1 MGCRVWRI
9 DWIYFNIS
17 SIGLRMEILVVLEL
31 EGLKD
36 KVTFEK
42 HLTKEGFEVVP
53 DEKYVYSGTTDG
65 TTFSTKA
72 FILEVFKQGL
82 LKSGFDKCSM
92 IFQLGDTPWQAFIFD
107 FKTNEFEMAKQVNE

>member
-1 MGCRVWRI
+1 
-9 DWIYFNIS
+9 
-17 SIGLRMEILVVLEL
+17 MEILIVLEL

-36 KVTFEK
+36 KETFEK

-53 DEKYVYSGTTDG
+53 EEKFVYSGKTEG

-72 FILEVFKQGL
+72 YILEVFKKGL

-92 IFQLGDTPWQAFIFD
+92 IFQLGDTPWQAFIYD
-107 FKTNEFEMAKQVNE
+107 FKTNEFEIAKPVNE